1 MAPEEIVVSA
11 LPGDRRAA
19 WLAAG
24 RLLRFFHQ
32 GPPEALACGDIVLG
46 RVGKRAPALGAT
58 FVDIGDDREAGGRA
72 GVLMAADAPGLAGG
86 QRRLAEGDAV
96 LVQIRRAATAGKGA
110 KLTRRIGMHG
120 RYVTLQPAGNGI
132 ALARSLA
139 ATAEGERVLE
149 RAGAVLARAHGWVLR
164 GGARCATAAAL
175 AAEAA
180 ALIEAWQAILAAAAT
195 ARPPTRLFAAADA
208 VVAAVRDGLNPAL
221 SHIVVDDAVAL
232 AELRRELPAAAPLL
246 RLHPTG
252 QPLLVAAGVDEQLE
266 AALTPVIA
274 LACGGRITIAE
285 TEALVAIDV
294 DAGATRGGDARA
306 TALAVNTEAAAA
318 IAEAIV
324 LRELAG
330 IIVIDFVAMR
340 HRGQRARVLEVLRA
354 GLACDDRQTD
364 IAGFTALGLVEI
376 RRARE
381 GPSLRERLSARCP
394 GCRGSGRAPAPLLAA
409 GDGLRALVAATHAT
423 PHRSHRLVAAQDVI
437 DALSGPMAPAVRACA
452 QRLGRPPSIARD
464 PALPPGG
471 YRVEPDTDKG

>member
-24 RLLRFFHQ
+24 RLIRFFHQ

-72 GVLMAADAPGLAGG
+72 GVLMAADTPAGADG
-86 QRRLAEGDAV
+86 QRRLTEGCAV

-139 ATAEGERVLE
+139 ATAEGERILD
-149 RAGAVLARAHGWVLR
+149 RAGAVLPRTHGWVLR

-180 ALIEAWQAILAAAAT
+180 DLIETWQAIVAAAAT

-221 SHIVVDDAVAL
+221 SRILVDDAEAL

-246 RLHPTG
+246 RLHPAG

-266 AALTPVIA
+266 AALAPVIA

-294 DAGATRGGDARA
+294 DAGAARGGDARA

-330 IIVIDFVAMR
+330 IIVIDFVAMH
-340 HRGQRARVLEVLRA
+340 HRGQRARVLDALRE

-381 GPSLRERLSARCP
+381 GPSLQERLSARCP
-394 GCRGSGRAPAPLLAA
+394 SCRGSGRAPAPLLAA

-437 DALSGPMAPAVRACA
+437 DAFSGPMAPAVRACA